1 MPHTRILKALE
12 EFFEYRQDLPYT
24 SLHSLTA
31 LCGRADIALELHRR
45 YLAWLQDSQIDGDDR
60 PVV

>member
-12 EFFEYRQDLPYT
+12 EFFEYRQDLLYT
-24 SLHSLTA
+24 SLYSLTA

-45 YLAWLQDSQIDGDDR
+45 YLA
-60 PVV
+60 